1 MRNIKWW
8 KEEQKN
14 KKGGKKSTK
23 IKEGKKEQKI
33 KKGNKEQKNKEGEII
48 EFEFSWFFW
57 N

>member
-23 IKEGKKEQKI
+23 IKEG
-33 KKGNKEQKNKEGEII
+33 EII